1 VLELS
6 PKYPLKQRL
15 CALFLLASLCLGCS
29 AVEPGVPTSNTPAEK
44 RASLTLANGSTQ
56 TITVEQMDFTGQAT
70 LTLADGSSRSGT
82 WKNGQL
88 NGMGMEETPAAVYT
102 GQWYNNL
109 RHGHGELKHS
119 NGDSYVGNFAAG
131 QPDGRGIFTS
141 NKGVYRGTW
150 ENGQKHG
157 QGQFNGNN
165 GEVYQGQ
172 WVNGKRQGSGVA
184 EFSDGTTYAGA
195 WLADQP
201 HGFGRKTFASG
212 ASFEGSWAAGKRQGY
227 GVFLSAA
234 QVRYEGTWQDNFR
247 HGFGKETR
255 PDGSSY
261 EGAWASDL
269 QHGEG
274 TAVFA
279 NDSTHQ
285 GQWRNGELAGEGRRT
300 SRAGIVLSGFWQ
312 NNMLTTGQ
320 LLLPNGEA
328 YNGPLFAPNGRE
340 VAAPLVTW
348 LTLQATQKQAHA
360 QFFLG
365 SVMLDFDSPA
375 ADLQSAE
382 FWLHKAATADV
393 AEAQYRLAQLL
404 MEQDRTQA
412 VQWLEAAAAQD
423 HPGAH
428 ATLGEMLHS
437 GVHFPQNH
445 SLALEHYNTAYQLG
459 SLSAT
464 NNLAWLL
471 ATTAD
476 TNTADPQRAVELIT
490 PLVLYLGHW
499 QHLDTLAAA
508 HAREGNITLAVRLQQ
523 QALSQALS
531 QPQDATSAEQIS
543 SMQERLDLYQTGQ
556 PFIN

>member
-6 PKYPLKQRL
+6 SKSWLKPRL
-15 CALFLLASLCLGCS
+15 CTLFVFASLCLGCS
-29 AVEPGVPTSNTPAEK
+29 VVEPGDPESNRSTGKSAT
-44 RASLTLANGSTQ
+44 LTLANGSTR
-56 TITVEQMDFTGQAT
+56 TIAVEEMDYTGQAT

-88 NGMGMEETPAAVYT
+88 NGMGMEETPTAVYT

-109 RHGHGELKHS
+109 RHGHGELKQS
-119 NGDSYVGNFAAG
+119 NGNSYVGNFANGLA
-131 QPDGRGIFTS
+131 DGRGIATS
-141 NKGVYRGTW
+141 SHGVYRGTW
-150 ENGQKHG
+150 KNGKKHG
-157 QGQFNGNN
+157 QGQFNGSN

-172 WVNGKRQGSGVA
+172 WAEDQRQGSGVA
-184 EFSDGTTYAGA
+184 QFSDDSTYAGA
-195 WLADQP
+195 WLADKP
-201 HGFGRKTFASG
+201 HGFGRKTFVNG
-212 ASFEGSWAAGKRQGY
+212 ASYEGSWIEGVQQGY
-227 GVFLSAA
+227 GVFLSAT
-234 QVRYEGTWQDNFR
+234 QVRFEGTWQDNQR

-261 EGAWASDL
+261 EGTWAFDQ

-279 NDSTHQ
+279 NGSTHQ
-285 GQWRNGELAGEGRRT
+285 GQWHQGELSGDGSRT
-300 SRAGIVLSGFWQ
+300 SRAGIVLSGMWQ

-328 YNGPLFAPNGRE
+328 YNGPLFAPSGRE
-340 VAAPLVTW
+340 VATGLVNW
-348 LTLQATQKQAHA
+348 LTLQATQGQAHA

-382 FWLHKAATADV
+382 FWLLKAATAGV

-404 MEQDRTQA
+404 MEQDRSQA
-412 VQWLEAAAAQD
+412 VKWLQAAATQN

-428 ATLGEMLHS
+428 ARLGEMLHS
-437 GVHFPQNH
+437 GVHFAQDHNR
-445 SLALEHYNTAYQLG
+445 ALDHYLTASQLG

-464 NNLAWLL
+464 NNLAWML
-471 ATTAD
+471 ATTSEAD
-476 TNTADPQRAVELIT
+476 TVDAQRAVELIT

-508 HAREGNITLAVRLQQ
+508 HAREGNTELAVRLQQ
-523 QALSQALS
+523 QALNQALS
-531 QPQDATSAEQIS
+531 QTQSEATAEQIS
-543 SMQERLDLYQTGQ
+543 GMQERLELYQAGQ
-556 PFIN
+556 PFVN

>member
-1 VLELS
+1 MLELS
-6 PKYPLKQRL
+6 LKNWLEPRL
-15 CALFLLASLCLGCS
+15 CALFVFASSCLGCS
-29 AVEPGVPTSNTPAEK
+29 VVEPDIPGTGQAPAK
-44 RASLTLANGSTQ
+44 TAILTLANGSTRS
-56 TITVEQMDFTGQAT
+56 IAIEQMDYTGQAT

-88 NGMGMEETPAAVYT
+88 NGMGMEETHTAVYT
-102 GQWYNNL
+102 GQWHNNL
-109 RHGHGELKHS
+109 RHGHGELKQS
-119 NGDSYVGNFAAG
+119 NGNSYVGNFTAG
-131 QPDGRGIFTS
+131 LPDGRGIATS
-141 NKGVYRGTW
+141 TQGVYRGTW
-150 ENGQKHG
+150 KSGKKHG
-157 QGQFNGNN
+157 QGQFNGSN

-172 WVNGKRQGSGVA
+172 WADDKRDGSGVA
-184 EFSDGTTYAGA
+184 QFSDGATYAGA
-195 WLADQP
+195 WQADQP
-201 HGFGRKTFASG
+201 HGFGRKNFVNG
-212 ASFEGSWAAGKRQGY
+212 ASFEGSWIEGKQQGY

-234 QVRYEGTWQDNFR
+234 QVRYEGTWQDNQR

-261 EGAWASDL
+261 EGAWAFNQ

-279 NDSTHQ
+279 NGSRHQ
-285 GQWRNGELAGEGRRT
+285 GQWHRGELSGEGSRT
-300 SRAGIVLSGFWQ
+300 SRAGIVLSGLWQ

-328 YNGPLFAPNGRE
+328 YNGPMFAPSGRE
-340 VAAPLVTW
+340 VAAPLVAW
-348 LTLQATQKQAHA
+348 LTLQATQGQAHA

-365 SVMLDFDSPA
+365 SVLLDFDSPA

-382 FWLHKAATADV
+382 LWLHKAATAGV

-412 VQWLEAAAAQD
+412 VQWLQVAASQD

-437 GVHFPQNH
+437 GVHFTQDH
-445 SLALEHYNTAYQLG
+445 SLALDHYTTASELG

-464 NNLAWLL
+464 NNLAWML
-471 ATTAD
+471 ATTTDAD
-476 TNTADPQRAVELIT
+476 TVDAQRAVALIT

-508 HAREGNITLAVRLQQ
+508 HARDGNTTLAVRLQQ
-523 QALSQALS
+523 QALTQALS
-531 QPQDATSAEQIS
+531 QTQSAATAEQIS
-543 SMQERLDLYQTGQ
+543 GMQERLELYQAGQ
-556 PFIN
+556 PFVD